1 MERKKPSHRESV
13 AVGELGLMRWR
24 DGDRSETAEKSEDNR
39 RFGPLLAILAL
50 AALETWIEYT
60 TR

>member
-1 MERKKPSHRESV
+1 M
-13 AVGELGLMRWR
+13 GELGLMRWR